1 MGSAGKMMWKR
12 WKKELSWILILAM
25 ILTGTP
31 ALAAEDMNEAQAS
44 ETEVFSDTAADVTGT
59 YTTWKSAAV
68 LRSGET
74 ASVPLTTYNASLTAE
89 QVWFAVSAEEGQAI
103 RMEITGVTKS
113 TVLYIYAGSVLADAD
128 PASDNRSASFGT
140 FSSDKTYSWTA
151 PEAGTYYI
159 KPLFPFPVEGEH
171 TT

>member
-1 MGSAGKMMWKR
+1 M
-12 WKKELSWILILAM
+12 
-25 ILTGTP
+25 
-31 ALAAEDMNEAQAS
+31 
-44 ETEVFSDTAADVTGT
+44 
-59 YTTWKSAAV
+59 